1 MSFLAS
7 AATQPDTIPLW
18 FALTLGGAA
27 IVGYLFLEFRASK
40 RYWAARDAS
49 DPVVVTGS
57 GIRSNRYPRS
67 CGGVR

>member
-1 MSFLAS
+1 MIDSAPVIPALIVAFLAS
-7 AATQPDTIPLW
+7 VA
-18 FALTLGGAA
+18 
-27 IVGYLFLEFRASK
+27 YFLLELRASK

-49 DPVVVTGS
+49 NPVVVTGS